1 MRRSFAGGVM
11 LAFCLWLLIF
21 AAALR
26 AQPPGEV
33 TVEILAPDG
42 DFVPVY
48 DPSIDDT
55 IPLVAT
61 TTPPTEGEYWWYSVS
76 PKVQLFDFA
85 DGAVRVKGLE
95 PSLWVGAEQVCV
107 DFHWDP
113 MWLPAHDNH
122 FLTVF
127 GVDLEADGVT
137 EEMEDIAGTYVAVNN
152 DDDDRDGVLDRDD
165 GFDKDGIAGNADD
178 KNSQENDLLQIEIKR
193 VMSDDPQLSGP

>member
-85 DGAVRVKGLE
+85 DSAVRVKGLE

-113 MWLPAHDNH
+113 MWPPAHDDH
-122 FLTVF
+122 FL
-127 GVDLEADGVT
+127 
-137 EEMEDIAGTYVAVNN
+137 N
-152 DDDDRDGVLDRDD
+152 DDDDRDGVLDWDD
-165 GFDKDGIAGNADD
+165 GFDKDGILENDDD
-178 KNSQENDLLQIEIKR
+178 KNSQENDLLRIEIKR
-193 VMSDDPQLSGP
+193 VMPDDPQLSGP